1 MFICGFLLFS
11 APSRADDTHYQNQL
25 IGERALGLGGAF
37 TAVASDPTA
46 SFYNPAGLAM
56 TLSSSISASL
66 NLYGVEHRIVH
77 GGFVSYIG
85 GERESADLETTSFP
99 TIPTTFGILRAFG
112 ERLPDGSRRHAI
124 AFSMLIPDQTAISYD
139 ATIGRS
145 GQTDLDVFRLSES
158 DKTLWVGPSY
168 AIRITDDLSLGLS
181 AFVAIRTWSRAT
193 FRSMETPSD
202 PPTEPPTAE
211 FFDLERVD
219 AAFDSYDLI
228 FRLGALYRPL
238 PGVRVGFTIGFP
250 SIHVYGDGSLSKQ
263 LTYAR
268 FEPPLEYG
276 DMQLE
281 SASGLSATSFD
292 PLEIR
297 LGLAW
302 EPAEGMLVAFDASYH
317 LPTFSSYERI
327 ELGSDDRARLAFDDL
342 FATEVERRGVL
353 NANVGFEWV
362 IEGEWPLRLGAFTNF
377 SAAPPL
383 RPYQPGLER
392 IDIVGGTISAGYN
405 FDAFSVN
412 VGFLGSV
419 GWGQAQALNLV
430 GDPTYL
436 ERDARYDLF
445 YFFVSG
451 AARVVAETLETLIEA
466 APEEEGGESGVE

>member
-1 MFICGFLLFS
+1 MFICGFFFFS
-11 APSRADDTHYQNQL
+11 APSARADDTHYQNQL

-46 SFYNPAGLAM
+46 SFYNPGGLAM
-56 TLSSSISASL
+56 TLSASVSASL

-77 GGFVSYIG
+77 GGFVSYING
-85 GERESADLETTSFP
+85 ARETADLETTAFP

-112 ERLPDGSRRHAI
+112 ERLPDGSRRHAL
-124 AFSMLIPDQTAISYD
+124 AFSMLIPDQTAVAFD
-139 ATIGRS
+139 ATVGTS
-145 GQTDLDVFRLSES
+145 GQTDLDVFRLSE
-158 DKTLWVGPSY
+158 DDRTLWVGPSY
-168 AIRITDDLSLGLS
+168 AIRISDDLAVGVS
-181 AFVAIRTWSRAT
+181 AFVAIRTWSRAS
-193 FRSMETPSD
+193 FRSMETPA
-202 PPTEPPTAE
+202 EPPTAPPTSE

-228 FRLGALYRPL
+228 FRLGAMYRPL
-238 PGVRVGFTIGFP
+238 PGVRVGLTIGFP
-250 SIHVYGDGSLSKQ
+250 SIHIYGDGSLSKQ

-281 SASGLSATSFD
+281 SASSLPATSFD

-317 LPTFSSYERI
+317 LPTYSSYERI
-327 ELGSDDRARLAFDDL
+327 GLSQADRARVSFDDL
-342 FATEVERRGVL
+342 FADQVERRGVL

-362 IEGEWPLRLGAFTNF
+362 IDGEWPLRLGAFTNF

-383 RPYQPGLER
+383 RPYQPGLEK

-405 FDAFSVN
+405 FEAFAIN

-419 GWGQAQALNLV
+419 GWGKAQALNLV

-445 YFFVSG
+445 YFFISG
-451 AARVVAETLETLIEA
+451 AQRIVAETLENWITAE
-466 APEEEGGESGVE
+466 PEPDDAEVE